1 MTGPLLPE
9 FAQEHCLAIIPE
21 ITVDPL
27 DNPDEYEDPHL
38 PTDDMAAADVVTSA
52 TKDGRAHRPFLDI
65 DFRAEL
71 IPSTTPGHFHLYL
84 DKEMSWPKYRRLLN
98 VLAEVGI
105 LERGYVNA
113 SIDREYTSVR
123 LPWVK
128 KPEPKPQPE
137 PGIPDTYPPNM
148 PRGSWLWPDDRTG
161 MEWADKHDERL

>member
-9 FAQEHCLAIIPE
+9 FAQEHRLAIIPE
-21 ITVDPL
+21 L
-27 DNPDEYEDPHL
+27 DFEDDEEYEDPHL
-38 PTDDMAAADVVTSA
+38 ATEDMSEADVVTSA

-65 DFRAEL
+65 DFPAEL

-84 DKEMSWPKYRRLLN
+84 DKELTWAKYKRLLN
-98 VLAEVGI
+98 VLADVGI

-128 KPEPKPQPE
+128 KPAPKAPIEPS
-137 PGIPDTYPPNM
+137 PNM
-148 PRGSWLWPDDRTG
+148 PTGAWLWPDDRTG
-161 MEWADKHDERL
+161 MEWADEHDERL